1 MNRVPD
7 ALFTKRLFRSTLT
20 MKKILYYLREN
31 LEITTRE
38 AKSTL
43 AFLLTAIISTGIY
56 ITVIF
61 LTRSQQVRYT
71 VEKYAADVPF
81 VKEGSF
87 VGPIEKEDLPKEK
100 KEKFRFDPNKATQD
114 ELAALGI
121 PPPVARTILN
131 YRSKG
136 GKFRYREDLRRIYSL
151 KPELYAELENWIN
164 LPLKANT
171 RGNVLVKKDTD
182 PVNKKTAVP
191 PQELPPDINTADTT
205 ALKKLRGIGP
215 VYASRIV
222 RFRDAL
228 GGFHSIDQLDETY
241 GLSPD
246 ALLTLKKGVVIG
258 SPVKRIPANETDT
271 FKHPYLKAYQARAI
285 LSYRKQHGPFGS
297 VEDLYKI
304 KVLDEETI
312 QKIKPYLSF

>member
-1 MNRVPD
+1 
-7 ALFTKRLFRSTLT
+7 

-43 AFLLTAIISTGIY
+43 AFLLTAIISMGIY
-56 ITVIF
+56 IAVNF
-61 LTRSQQVRYT
+61 RTRSRYVRYT
-71 VEKYAADVPF
+71 VEKYAADVPLI
-81 VKEGSF
+81 SSSA
-87 VGPIEKEDLPKEK
+87 EKEDFAPAE
-100 KEKFRFDPNKATQD
+100 KEKFRFDPNRATQE
-114 ELAALGI
+114 ELTRLGI
-121 PPPVARTILN
+121 PPPVARTIVN

-136 GKFRYREDLRRIYSL
+136 GKFRYREDLQKIYSL
-151 KPELYAELENWIN
+151 KPEMYAELESWID
-164 LPLKANT
+164 LPLKTNT
-171 RGNVLVKKDTD
+171 GENIFAKKDTD
-182 PVNKKTAVP
+182 PVKKKTVIP
-191 PQELPPDINTADTT
+191 SQEVLTDINTADTT

-215 VYASRIV
+215 VYASRII

-228 GGFHSIDQLDETY
+228 GGFHSPEQFDETY
-241 GLSPD
+241 GIPPD

-258 SPVKRIPANETDT
+258 SPVKRIPINETDT
-271 FKHPYLKAYQARAI
+271 FRHPYLKVYQVKAI
-285 LSYRKQHGPFGS
+285 LAYRKQHGKFGS